1 MPVMDMTQENNTGV
15 KLTKN
20 VIKPVPDQRVIELMR
35 YQYRALERMWTI
47 EANLFTFP
55 RITGN
60 MTSSFTYQCESIIY
74 DEKLMKM
81 LEEEKFDVGITEVFD
96 ICGLGIFE
104 LINIPATVSTFAVVH
119 SDLVSESIGEPTM
132 PSFVPAGMSVKGDR
146 MDIVERFM
154 NMANVILGKIL
165 FSQTFIREI
174 NVFRAKFG
182 AQFKDYN
189 ELIAKS
195 SFIFTN
201 SNPYLDYPR
210 PTIHK

>member
-1 MPVMDMTQENNTGV
+1 
-15 KLTKN
+15 
-20 VIKPVPDQRVIELMR
+20 
-35 YQYRALERMWTI
+35 
-47 EANLFTFP
+47 
-55 RITGN
+55 
-60 MTSSFTYQCESIIY
+60 
-74 DEKLMKM
+74 
-81 LEEEKFDVGITEVFD
+81 
-96 ICGLGIFE
+96 
-104 LINIPATVSTFAVVH
+104 
-119 SDLVSESIGEPTM
+119 
-132 PSFVPAGMSVKGDR
+132 MSVKGDR

-210 PTIHK
+210 PTIHKTVSIGGITIDVKQKINKLPEKWNAVLNERNTTVLVSFGSVAKSIFMPDKYKSIQNYAGYYVHLEI